1 LFRRRSSLLFL
12 LVPLVFYV
20 VALPFVNRI
29 EPLVFEMPFFT
40 FWMLV
45 SVVVTPVSI
54 WLAAHFDP
62 LYGGA
67 GQVGANQ
74 RVGVAEAIRMF
85 TANGAHATFEENIK
99 GSIEAGKLADLVVL
113 DGPILSVESDRIKD
127 LQVETTIID
136 GEIVYRRSPTPAG
149 QRAR

>member
-1 LFRRRSSLLFL
+1 
-12 LVPLVFYV
+12 
-20 VALPFVNRI
+20 
-29 EPLVFEMPFFT
+29 M
-40 FWMLV
+40 
-45 SVVVTPVSI
+45 
-54 WLAAHFDP
+54 
-62 LYGGA
+62 
-67 GQVGANQ
+67 GANQ

-99 GSIEAGKLADLVVL
+99 GSIEAGKPADLVVL

-136 GEIVYRRSPTPAG
+136 GEIVYRRSPTLAS